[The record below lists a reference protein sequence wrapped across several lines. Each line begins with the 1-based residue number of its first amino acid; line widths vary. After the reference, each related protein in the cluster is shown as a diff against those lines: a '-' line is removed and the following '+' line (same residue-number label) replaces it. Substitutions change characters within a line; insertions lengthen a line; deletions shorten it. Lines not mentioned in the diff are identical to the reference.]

1 MMLVDAIVTDC
12 QRGRPGAYG
21 ALFEKYKDLVHSV
34 ARRYSKD
41 RAVSQD
47 AAHDT
52 FLKLFS
58 VIGSFRGDSGFDA
71 WLYRLVVNCCMDE
84 RRRTRRLTPL
94 GDDLSGSIRAR
105 DASALDRLQRSESRG
120 RVRAVVARLPAE
132 HRILLRL
139 RYTDELPYEE
149 IAGILG
155 CSPGTVGS
163 KLNRV
168 HKVLQRR
175 LSPYCSSSLTT
186 FPATSVRRKSRP
198 A

>member
-1 MMLVDAIVTDC
+1 MLVDVIVKDC

-21 ALFEKYKDLVHSV
+21 ALFEKYKDAVYSI

-41 RAVSQD
+41 HADSQD

-58 VIGSFRGDSGFDA
+58 VIGSFRGDSSFEA
-71 WLYRLVVNCCMDE
+71 WLYRLVVNCCLDE
-84 RRRTRRLTPL
+84 RRRTRRMTPL
-94 GDDLSGSIRAR
+94 GDELMGVVRAPE
-105 DASALDRLQRSESRG
+105 ASALEGLQCLQTRG
-120 RVRAVVARLPAE
+120 HVRAAVARLPTA
-132 HRILLRL
+132 HRVLLRL

-149 IAGILG
+149 IARILG

-168 HKVLQRR
+168 HKVLERR
-175 LSPYCSSSLTT
+175 LSPLR
-186 FPATSVRRKSRP
+186 ATGRNGRSI
-198 A
+198 AA